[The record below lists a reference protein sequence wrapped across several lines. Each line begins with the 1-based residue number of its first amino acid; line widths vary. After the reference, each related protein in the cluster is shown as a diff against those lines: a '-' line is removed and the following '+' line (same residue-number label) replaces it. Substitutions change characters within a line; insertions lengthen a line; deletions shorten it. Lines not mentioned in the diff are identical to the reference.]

1 MTRGSKERTMQSGP
15 GDNPVENPVESR
27 AKNRVGSRWLP
38 TWWHSLHR
46 EEVLTGYLFIAPTV
60 IGLLLFT
67 AGPIIMAAFLSL
79 TSWDLVTPPEWIG
92 FENYIKSAQDELFH
106 KSLGNTVYY
115 TLGTVPVGVF
125 LSLLLAIAMNQKL
138 KGIIF
143 YRTLYF
149 LPIVSSVVTI
159 SLLWTW
165 IYYPDFGILNYALR
179 LVGFN
184 SINWLQSTTWAM
196 PAIMV
201 MSIWAGLG
209 YNMVILLAGLQ
220 GIPQELYDA
229 AQIDGAGPIQ
239 TFWYVTIPML
249 SPVIF
254 FVIVLSLIGS
264 FQVFSSAYVMTQGG
278 PLNATL
284 TVIYLIFNQGFRYFH
299 MGYASALAFVLAA
312 IILILTLIQLRLQ
325 SRWIYYE

>member
-1 MTRGSKERTMQSGP
+1 VAVGSKRTSTSTNAFQL
-15 GDNPVENPVESR
+15 
-27 AKNRVGSRWLP
+27 GSRWLP
-38 TWWHSLHR
+38 NWWHSLHR
-46 EEVLTGYLFIAPTV
+46 EEVLTGYLFIAPTI
-60 IGLLLFT
+60 IGLLVFT
-67 AGPIIMAAFLSL
+67 AGPIIMAAFLSF
-79 TSWDLVTPPEWIG
+79 TSWDLITPPEWVG
-92 FENYIKSAQDELFH
+92 FSNYAEAAQDELFH
-106 KSLGNTVYY
+106 QSMGNTVYY
-115 TLGTVPVGVF
+115 TLGTVPAGVF
-125 LSLLLAIAMNQKL
+125 LSLLLAIAMNQRL
-138 KGIIF
+138 RGIIF

-165 IYYPDFGILNYALR
+165 IYYPDFGILNYLLR
-179 LVGFN
+179 LAGLD

-196 PAIMV
+196 PAIII

-254 FVIVLSLIGS
+254 FVIVLSLISS

-284 TVIYLIFNQGFRYFH
+284 TIVYLIFNQGFRYFH

-312 IILILTLIQLRLQ
+312 IILVLTLIQLRLQ

>member
-1 MTRGSKERTMQSGP
+1 
-15 GDNPVENPVESR
+15 
-27 AKNRVGSRWLP
+27 
-38 TWWHSLHR
+38 
-46 EEVLTGYLFIAPTV
+46 
-60 IGLLLFT
+60 
-67 AGPIIMAAFLSL
+67 MAAFLSF
-79 TSWDLVTPPEWIG
+79 TSWDLITPPEWVG
-92 FENYIKSAQDELFH
+92 LENYVRAYNDELFF

-115 TLGTVPVGVF
+115 TIGTVPIGVF
-125 LSLLLAIAMNQKL
+125 IALLLAIAMNQKL
-138 KGIIF
+138 RGIVF

-165 IYYPDFGILNYALR
+165 IYYPDFGILNYLVR
-179 LVGFN
+179 LLGF
-184 SINWLQSTTWAM
+184 SPINWLQTTAWAM
-196 PAIMV
+196 PAIIV

-220 GIPQELYDA
+220 GIPEELYDA
-229 AQIDGAGPIQ
+229 AHIDGATRVQ
-239 TFWYVTIPML
+239 AFWYITIPML

-254 FVIVLSLIGS
+254 FVVVLSLIGS

-278 PLNATL
+278 PQNATL
-284 TVIYLIFNQGFRYFH
+284 TIVFLIFNQGFRYFR
-299 MGYASALAFVLAA
+299 MGYASALAVLLAI

>member
-1 MTRGSKERTMQSGP
+1 MAFGSRQDVRPRHSFQL
-15 GDNPVENPVESR
+15 
-27 AKNRVGSRWLP
+27 GSRWLP
-38 TWWHSLHR
+38 NWWYSLRR

-60 IGLLLFT
+60 IGLLIFT
-67 AGPIIMAAFLSL
+67 AGPIVMAALLSF
-79 TSWDLVTPPEWIG
+79 TSWDLITPPEWVG
-92 FENYIKSAQDELFH
+92 FGNYARAYNDELFL
-106 KSLGNTVYY
+106 KSMGNTVYY
-115 TLGTVPVGVF
+115 TVGTVPIGVF

-138 KGIIF
+138 RGIVF

-165 IYYPDFGILNYALR
+165 IYYPDFGILNYGLR
-179 LVGFN
+179 LLGFN
-184 SINWLQSTTWAM
+184 PINWLQSTTWAM
-196 PAIMV
+196 PAIIIV
-201 MSIWAGLG
+201 SIWSGLG

-229 AQIDGAGPIQ
+229 AHIDGAGRVQ
-239 TFWYVTIPML
+239 AFWYITIPML

-254 FVIVLSLIGS
+254 FVIVLSIIGS

-278 PLNATL
+278 PLNSTL
-284 TVIYLIFNQGFRYFH
+284 TMVYLIFNQGFRYFR
-299 MGYASALAFVLAA
+299 MGYASAIAFVLAI
-312 IILILTLIQLRLQ
+312 IILVLTLIQLRLQ

>member
-1 MTRGSKERTMQSGP
+1 VTAHT
-15 GDNPVENPVESR
+15 NNAPVRNTSQ
-27 AKNRVGSRWLP
+27 AGSRWLP
-38 TWWHSLHR
+38 AWWYSLHR
-46 EEVLTGYLFIAPTV
+46 EEILTGYLFIAPTV

-67 AGPIIMAAFLSL
+67 AGPVLMAALLSF
-79 TSWDLVTPPEWIG
+79 TSWDLITPPEWVG
-92 FENYIKSAQDELFH
+92 FGNYARAYRDELFVQ
-106 KSLGNTVYY
+106 SLWNTVYY
-115 TLGTVPVGVF
+115 TLGTVPVGV
-125 LSLLLAIAMNQKL
+125 LISLLLAIAMNQKL
-138 KGIIF
+138 RGIIV

-165 IYYPDFGILNYALR
+165 IYYPDFGILNYLIRTIGLAP
-179 LVGFN
+179 
-184 SINWLQSTTWAM
+184 INWLQSTAWAM
-196 PAIMV
+196 PAIII

-220 GIPQELYDA
+220 GIPEELYDA
-229 AQIDGAGPIQ
+229 AHIDGAGRVQ
-239 TFWYVTIPML
+239 TFWHITIPML

-254 FVIVLSLIGS
+254 FVLVLSLIGS

-284 TVIYLIFNQGFRYFH
+284 TIVYLIFNQGFRYFR
-299 MGYASALAFVLAA
+299 MGYSSALAVVLAL
-312 IILILTLIQLRLQ
+312 IILVLTLIQLRLQ